1 MSERSNCQPAGVA
14 GGARSARAAWREAGR
29 DLALQNALRKRAAG
43 VPTYS
48 VPEAAALLSVSQ
60 EHLYRL
66 VRADAFPAVRMRAG
80 GGDQGRYVVPA
91 KAVERLLDA
100 AAGSGACVEVGDW
113 APTWQTPTDPA
124 TGAASV
130 VGPRGGDAA

>member
-1 MSERSNCQPAGVA
+1 MQDQTTASRSVA
-14 GGARSARAAWREAGR
+14 SAPPEAPGRAQWRVHGR
-29 DLALQNALRKRAAG
+29 DLVLQSALHKRATG

-66 VRADAFPAVRMRAG
+66 VRANAFPAVRMRLR
-80 GGDQGRYVVPA
+80 GDQGRYVVPA

-100 AAGSGACVEVGDW
+100 ASDGHGCVDVAEWAKNWQSGITGGSVW
-113 APTWQTPTDPA
+113 
-124 TGAASV
+124 
-130 VGPRGGDAA
+130 GGDAA